1 MAGGFQDMLK
11 LIRDLTRTLEDL
23 TTAQKDVASAVR
35 TDDLEKLGECM
46 KREQALS
53 LALRNAD
60 QRRIKLQTELGLEN
74 VRLSQLPEHV
84 QDEVMRQEIKAAGEA
99 LSAQYR
105 VLQSAAE
112 VARSAL
118 ECSLHEVEGM
128 MTKLGFDPVQ
138 TKEHTATVSGAHTDF
153 HA

>member
-1 MAGGFQDMLK
+1 MASGFQDMLK
-11 LIRDLTRTLEDL
+11 LIRDLTHTLEDL
-23 TTAQKDVASAVR
+23 TAAQKAVASAVR

-46 KREQALS
+46 KKEQALS

-60 QRRIKLQTELGLEN
+60 QRRVKLQAELGLEN

-84 QDEVMRQEIKAAGEA
+84 QDDHMRQEIKAAGEA
-99 LSAQYR
+99 LSIQYQL
-105 VLQSAAE
+105 LQSAAE

-138 TKEHTATVSGAHTDF
+138 TLEQTASVSGAHTDF

>member
-11 LIRDLTRTLEDL
+11 LIRDLTHTLEDL
-23 TTAQKDVASAVR
+23 TAAQKAVASAVR

-46 KREQALS
+46 KKEQALS

-60 QRRIKLQTELGLEN
+60 QRRVKLQAELGLEN

-84 QDEVMRQEIKAAGEA
+84 QDDHMRQEIKAAGEA
-99 LSAQYR
+99 LNIQYQ
-105 VLQSAAE
+105 LFQSAAE

-138 TKEHTATVSGAHTDF
+138 TLEQTASVSGAHTDF

>member
-11 LIRDLTRTLEDL
+11 LIRDLTHTLEDL
-23 TTAQKDVASAVR
+23 TAAQKAVASAVR

-46 KREQALS
+46 KKEQALS

-60 QRRIKLQTELGLEN
+60 QRRVKLQAELGLEN

-84 QDEVMRQEIKAAGEA
+84 QDDHMRQEIKAAGEA
-99 LSAQYR
+99 LSIQYQL
-105 VLQSAAE
+105 LQSAAE

-128 MTKLGFDPVQ
+128 MTKLGFDPVHTLEQ
-138 TKEHTATVSGAHTDF
+138 TASVSGAHTDF